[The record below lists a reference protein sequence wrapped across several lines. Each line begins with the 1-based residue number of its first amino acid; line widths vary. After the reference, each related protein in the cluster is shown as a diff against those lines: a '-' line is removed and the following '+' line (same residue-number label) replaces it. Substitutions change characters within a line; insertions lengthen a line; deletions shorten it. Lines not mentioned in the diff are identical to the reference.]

1 MKKSYSQFNLLSNK
15 LLYGTKEKKGFFD
28 YLLPKYRYLQIEVP
42 YYEFLRGEVFVED
55 MKDLFEEAPQNLSL
69 YHLIALLYFDF
80 LEQVKKGAKYD
91 QICPFLISSKKKFL
105 EGPMVQKRVLK
116 QLTSNLFSFEQREEE
131 IEVTSE
137 EKRAEI
143 TLRIKESEIYRGE
156 VFLHDIYPYMR
167 GEELTVEDLLVIL
180 FMDFLQSI
188 KVKGNSSQIM
198 KAILLNFE
206 DYF

>member
-15 LLYGTKEKKGFFD
+15 LLYGTKVKKGFFD
-28 YLLPKYRYLQIEVP
+28 YFLPKYRYLQIEVP

-80 LEQVKKGAKYD
+80 LEQVKKGAKFE
-91 QICPFLISSKKKFL
+91 QLCPFLISSKKKFL
-105 EGPMVQKRVLK
+105 ERPMIEKRVLK
-116 QLTSNLFSFEQREEE
+116 QVTTNLFSFEQREEE

-156 VFLHDIYPYMR
+156 VFLHDISPYLMD
-167 GEELTVEDLLVIL
+167 EELKVEDLLVIL
-180 FMDFLQSI
+180 FMDFLKRI
-188 KVKGNSSQIM
+188 KEKGNSSQAM

>member
-1 MKKSYSQFNLLSNK
+1 MKKSYSQFSLLSNK

-105 EGPMVQKRVLK
+105 ERPMVQKRVLK
-116 QLTSNLFSFEQREEE
+116 QVTSNLFSFEQREVE

-156 VFLHDIYPYMR
+156 VFLHDISPYMM
-167 GEELTVEDLLVIL
+167 GEELTVEGLLVIL

-188 KVKGNSSQIM
+188 KEKGNSSQVM
-198 KAILLNFE
+198 KAILLNYE